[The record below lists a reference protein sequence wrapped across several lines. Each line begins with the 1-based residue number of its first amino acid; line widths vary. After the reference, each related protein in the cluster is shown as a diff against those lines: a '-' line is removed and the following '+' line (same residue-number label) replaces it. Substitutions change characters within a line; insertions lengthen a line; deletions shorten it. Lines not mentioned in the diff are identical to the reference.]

1 MAKLSMNSEFTPTPP
16 PAVPVDVVD
25 VTLSKWYKELEEMQF
40 VSSAQYSVE
49 GLSTVFEEQAY
60 LQSMAARVD
69 ALMSKGQRLH
79 RKLQNA
85 LKASQDLLEDEM
97 NKIRSHPERLI
108 AKSYALPEREA
119 CYRSAPA
126 LIESRRRIRELER
139 QVSDC
144 ETFVK
149 VVTHKYW
156 FLEGLRKDQQVQTT
170 LIRLGY
176 SLREFED
183 DPSKRRS

>member
-1 MAKLSMNSEFTPTPP
+1 MNSGEVTPTPP
-16 PAVPVDVVD
+16 TQDPVDA
-25 VTLSKWYKELEEMQF
+25 TLSKWYKELEEMQF

-108 AKSYALPEREA
+108 AKSYALPERE
-119 CYRSAPA
+119 
-126 LIESRRRIRELER
+126 
-139 QVSDC
+139 
-144 ETFVK
+144 
-149 VVTHKYW
+149 
-156 FLEGLRKDQQVQTT
+156 
-170 LIRLGY
+170 
-176 SLREFED
+176 ED
-183 DPSKRRS
+183 IIGVNVPVGFGIHVDFA

>member
-1 MAKLSMNSEFTPTPP
+1 MAKLSMTSGEFAPTPP
-16 PAVPVDVVD
+16 PATPVDPVD
-25 VTLSKWYKELEEMQF
+25 GTLSAWYKELEEIRF
-40 VSSAQYSVE
+40 VSSAQYEIE
-49 GLSTVFEEQAY
+49 GLKTVFEEQAL
-60 LQSMAARVD
+60 LQAMAARVD
-69 ALMSKGQRLH
+69 SLMSKGHRLH

-126 LIESRRRIRELER
+126 LIESRIRIRALER

-156 FLEGLRKDQQVQTT
+156 HLEGLRKDQQVQTT

-176 SLREFED
+176 SLREFE
-183 DPSKRRS
+183 PEKR

>member
-1 MAKLSMNSEFTPTPP
+1 MAKISMNSGEFTPTPP
-16 PAVPVDVVD
+16 PLAPEDPVA
-25 VTLSKWYKELEEMQF
+25 TALSAWYKELEEMRF
-40 VSSAQYSVE
+40 VSSAQYEVE
-49 GLSTVFEEQAY
+49 GLKTVFEEIPHLQA
-60 LQSMAARVD
+60 LSARVD
-69 ALMSKGQRLH
+69 ALMSTGHRLH
-79 RKLQNA
+79 RKLQTA

-126 LIESRRRIRELER
+126 LIESRRKIRELER

-144 ETFVK
+144 ETFIK

-156 FLEGLRKDQQVQTT
+156 HLEGLRKDQQVQTT

-176 SLREFED
+176 SLREFEGD
-183 DPSKRRS
+183 QRK